1 METKYRKIPLII
13 NLLFTF
19 MSFVFFVV
27 ACYTLTYF
35 TTFSISLT
43 FLFLSTTIFLIMIY
57 GQQIIYMKIHN
68 DKLVFK
74 QIPGLNH
81 HEYAFNDII
90 GYKVE
95 ILKNRNGESP
105 KLLIKTSSEKVIE
118 INGFLISNIKE
129 IEMKIKKIVRYDN
142 SIKEPYINFKD
153 KLFILLTTFFIMC
166 FICFLFSLL

>member
-1 METKYRKIPLII
+1 METKYRIVPLITI
-13 NLLFTF
+13 LLFTF
-19 MSFVFFVV
+19 ISFVSFIV
-27 ACYTLTYF
+27 ACYSLTYF

-43 FLFLSTTIFLIMIY
+43 FLFLSITMFLIMIC
-57 GQQIIYMKIHN
+57 GQQINHIKIYN

-81 HEYAFNDII
+81 HEYAFSDII
-90 GYKVE
+90 GYKAE
-95 ILKNRNGESP
+95 ILKNKNGDCP

-129 IEMKIKKIVRYDN
+129 IELKIKKIVRYDN
-142 SIKEPYINFKD
+142 SIKEPYLNLKD
-153 KLFILLTTFFIMC
+153 KLFILLTIFFIMC